1 MAKKNKKTQA
11 QTEFTEF
18 KKDYLKFLAK
28 IAKVREKQFLLM
40 KKISQRV
47 DAYKLAK
54 LKEE

>member
-1 MAKKNKKTQA
+1 MTKRNKKTQA
-11 QTEFTEF
+11 QIELAEF

-28 IAKVREKQFLLM
+28 IAEVRERQFLLM
-40 KKISQRV
+40 KEISQRV